1 MCLSNVYKNE
11 KSKENLLASDVA
23 AIETDGGMITL
34 TDLFGRK
41 TTVEGTLKRAD
52 LTGGV
57 VIIEIRIDAKFAS

>member
-23 AIETDGGMITL
+23 AIETDGGTITL

-57 VIIEIRIDAKFAS
+57 VIIETRIDAIFAS

>member
-11 KSKENLLASDVA
+11 KSRENLLLQDVA
-23 AIETDGGMITL
+23 AIDADGGKVTL

-41 TTVEGTLKRAD
+41 LTVEGTVRHAD

-57 VIIEIRIDAKFAS
+57 VILEVAE